1 MASVLSGVRSLP
13 HAGVWLFAAALWPR
27 SRAGVLYLGAGSLAI
42 VAYYFLPADAQSV
55 FFVVIAASSA
65 VAIAA
70 GARLHLD
77 TDRLPWY
84 LFAAAQLAFGVG
96 DAIFGYYEIALRRE
110 PPFPSI
116 ADPIYLGG
124 YPLIALGI
132 FLLIRRLK
140 SVEGHFAILDA
151 TTIAL
156 GFAVVQ
162 WVFVAQP
169 QLEEEPHATV
179 IEELSLIAYPAMD
192 ALLLGALARFFL
204 APAWRTRA
212 FCYLAAGIVLLLMA
226 DEVYGAAPD
235 DYIAGSWVDAL
246 WLGSYVF
253 WGVAALD
260 PSIRTLTMSTDEDEE
275 EERELPWLRVGLLTA
290 ALLAAP
296 TVLAI
301 EVARG
306 NRLEGVLLFVAAAV
320 LGFLVL
326 ARGLGLDAY
335 VLATRR
341 MIRSQQEAIRRL
353 SAPILQV
360 REGVLIVP
368 IVSVLD
374 SSRTGE
380 LSEQLGAAIAKRRA
394 KVVIVDVTE
403 TLLDRKAAGHVVQLA
418 RAAESKGARV
428 ILAGGER
435 NALEAAA
442 AHVGLSAVEWTP
454 DLQTACSRPDALRQ
468 QNPAQPPQ

>member
-1 MASVLSGVRSLP
+1 MASVLSGVRLLP
-13 HAGVWLFAAALWPR
+13 HAGVWPLAAALWPR
-27 SRAGVLYLGAGSLAI
+27 SRAGVLYLGAGIVAI
-42 VAYYFLPADAQSV
+42 VVYYFLPPDPQSV
-55 FFVVIAASSA
+55 FFVVIAASSG

-70 GARLHLD
+70 GARLHLE
-77 TDRLPWY
+77 TNRLPWY
-84 LFAAAQLAFGVG
+84 LFAVAQIAFAAG
-96 DAIFGYYEIALRRE
+96 DAIFGWYEIALRRE

-116 ADPIYLGG
+116 ADPIYLAG

-132 FLLIRRLK
+132 YLLVRRLK
-140 SVEGHFAILDA
+140 SVEGQFAILDA

-156 GFAVVQ
+156 GFGVVQ

-212 FCYLAAGIVLLLMA
+212 FSYLAAAIVLLLMA

-235 DYIAGSWVDAL
+235 DYVAGSWVDAL
-246 WLGSYVF
+246 WLGSYIL

-260 PSIRTLTMSTDEDEE
+260 PSVRTLTTNTDEE
-275 EERELPWLRVGLLTA
+275 EDRELSWLRVGLLTA

-341 MIRSQQEAIRRL
+341 MLRSQQEAIHRM

-360 REGVLIVP
+360 WEGVLIVP
-368 IVSVLD
+368 IVSSPDAVRARALCE
-374 SSRTGE
+374 E
-380 LSEQLGAAIAKRRA
+380 LAAAIAKRRA
-394 KVVIVDVTE
+394 SLVIVDLTE
-403 TLLDRKAAGHVVQLA
+403 TSVSGEEAPHLVELA
-418 RAAESKGARV
+418 RTAVSGGARV
-428 ILAGGER
+428 LFAGGER
-435 NALEAAA
+435 KTLERAAA
-442 AHVGLSAVEWTP
+442 RAELDALEWTP
-454 DLQTACSRPDALRQ
+454 DLPTACRRAEALRERD
-468 QNPAQPPQ
+468 PSDAPR